1 MKLTTNFQ
9 LSEFSC
15 KDGTRVP
22 DDLLPNVMELAKN
35 LQVIRDEI
43 GEGLSIL
50 SGYRTPSW
58 NKKVGG
64 ASNSQ
69 HMQAKAA
76 DLTTKSLTPKKL
88 HAVILRLIKE
98 GKIKNGGVG
107 LYPGFVHYD
116 VRDTPARW

>member
-22 DDLLPNVMELAKN
+22 DHLLPNVMELAKN
-35 LQVIRDEI
+35 LQVIRNEI

-69 HMQAKAA
+69 HLQAKAA
-76 DLTTKSLTPKKL
+76 DLTTKSLTPRKL
-88 HAVILRLIKE
+88 HAVIMKLIKE

>member
-22 DDLLPNVMELAKN
+22 DHLLPNVMELAKN
-35 LQVIRDEI
+35 LQVIRNEI

-69 HMQAKAA
+69 HLQAKAA
-76 DLTTKSLTPKKL
+76 DLTTKSLRPRKL
-88 HAVILRLIKE
+88 HAVIMKLIKE
-98 GKIKNGGVG
+98 RKIKNGGVG

>member
-1 MKLTTNFQ
+1 MKLSTNFQ

-43 GEGLSIL
+43 GEGLRIL

-88 HAVILRLIKE
+88 HAVILKLIKE